1 MIERDY
7 IMRMINVLFRALE
20 SILHLKKQKDYP
32 AALLEL
38 RQTMKILLG
47 VDQTFIEQFSDEQL
61 MEFFRLDDRTV
72 AVKCYVLGVLL
83 KEAAEIHRLQNE
95 PEQHTT
101 ISLRSLNFLVESYL
115 DAGNPIDEQHLPAII
130 ALLDALKEHQLP
142 IELRTKLFRFYEHTG
157 QYAEAE
163 DTFFSILEEDQ
174 SFVPEGIAFYERL
187 LKKTD
192 AELIIGNL
200 PRNEVEEGLVN
211 LRQHPQT
218 FQS

>member
-72 AVKCYVLGVLL
+72 AVKCYVLGILL

-95 PEQHTT
+95 PEQHIA
-101 ISLRSLNFLVESYL
+101 ISLRSLNFLMESFL
-115 DAGNPIDEQHLPAII
+115 DTGNPIDERHLPAII
-130 ALLDALKEHQLP
+130 ELFEALKEYQLP
-142 IELRTKLFRFYEHTG
+142 VELTKKIFRYYERIG
-157 QYAEAE
+157 QFAAAE
-163 DTFFSILEEDQ
+163 DVLFAVLNNDPSFAQ
-174 SFVPEGIAFYERL
+174 SGVAFYERL
-187 LKKTD
+187 LTKSDT
-192 AELIIGNL
+192 ELISANL
-200 PRNEVEEGLVN
+200 PRNEVEKGLED
-211 LRQHPQT
+211 LHRRLQT
-218 FQS
+218 SGE